1 MKHKFDN
8 DDAQIAVILIFFI
21 AVVFIGFYFIVLSG
35 MMQEVNLVHYNM
47 TVTNGMNVSQDRQ
60 DSLMF
65 LQSTFGALPIIA
77 FVITIMS
84 AVVLAVASKY
94 QVL

>member
-1 MKHKFDN
+1 MKHYTN
-8 DDAQIAVILIFFI
+8 DEAQIAVILIFFI